1 MNLFKKF
8 CLLLVMS
15 VATFC
20 VQAATEKV
28 NGITIWSTGF
38 ENYAVGDMLVG
49 TSGSHFL
56 NAGYYSDDNESVVG
70 SHGGVIEF
78 DEPCGYASPFTDMG
92 TKYFNVNTNPL
103 LHL

>member
-1 MNLFKKF
+1 MNLVKK
-8 CLLLVMS
+8 LGLSLVMS
-15 VATFC
+15 VVALC

-56 NAGYYSDDNESVVG
+56 NAGHDSDNESVVG
-70 SHGGVIEF
+70 SVCEMQQKVKI
-78 DEPCGYASPFTDMG
+78 
-92 TKYFNVNTNPL
+92 
-103 LHL
+103 